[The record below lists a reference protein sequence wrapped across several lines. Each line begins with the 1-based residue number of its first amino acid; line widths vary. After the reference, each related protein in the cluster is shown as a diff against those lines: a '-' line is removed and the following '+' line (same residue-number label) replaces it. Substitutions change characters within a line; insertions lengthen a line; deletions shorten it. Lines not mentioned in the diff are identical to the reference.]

1 MPIIYSYPSKISPSS
16 GDLLIISDVS
26 ASNQTKKVTIGDL
39 KDPLDV
45 VDSITANSPIEVSAS
60 TGDVTISSAAYAG
73 GPNPGYVP
81 RGGNG
86 ITYLR
91 GDATWS
97 TPVLEI
103 TMSTKRLP
111 TDTAYLDGVEVSNAT
126 GNINL
131 GTLNLNAT
139 NYPGGIP
146 TPGVDDTRFLIKDN
160 YWAQLWPAQVN
171 FLGGIQLSSATVQ
184 TVAPN
189 TVSSTASKTYSVQ
202 LDSNNKAVVNVP
214 WLTEIT
220 LTTTGTSGAASWNGT
235 TLNIP
240 QYSGGGGGDVGF
252 SPMSIYEGEVEVGT
266 VSLGSN
272 ASFARQTIVES
283 ACTINKVQ
291 FFRLNGTNEISI
303 HVYEGQMTNPGG
315 ASLVLSGTL
324 LQGSSTANNI
334 NQINFNKTGYTSH
347 TFGAGTHIIIVVC
360 FKSGDGGANALGNNN
375 LKRTVGLS
383 AAGAFY
389 ADVDTVPLTYD
400 GLEGSLGEGNQ
411 YGVSMHFFNKP

>member
-1 MPIIYSYPSKISPSS
+1 MPIIYSYPSKASPTS

-45 VDSITANSPIEVSAS
+45 VDSITANLPIKVSAS
-60 TGDVTISSAAYAG
+60 TGDVTISSAAYTG
-73 GPNPGYVP
+73 GFNTGYVP
-81 RGGNG
+81 SGGNN

-111 TDTAYLDGVEVSNAT
+111 TDTAYLDGVEVNNAI

-160 YWAQLWPAQVN
+160 YWASLWPAQVN

-189 TVSSTASKTYSVQ
+189 AVSSTASKTYSVQ

-214 WLTEIT
+214 WSTDIT

-240 QYSGGGGGDVGF
+240 QYSGGGGNVGF
-252 SPMSIYEGEVEVGT
+252 SPMSIYEGEVELGT
-266 VSLGSN
+266 ATGGGDV
-272 ASFARQTIVES
+272 SFARQTIVES
-283 ACTINKVQ
+283 QCTINKVQ
-291 FFRLNGTNEISI
+291 FFRLTGTNEISI
-303 HVYEGQMTNPGG
+303 YVYEGTISDPTN
-315 ASLVLSGTL
+315 ADLVLAGTM
-324 LQGSSTANNI
+324 QQGGSSVANSI
-334 NQINFNKTGYTSH
+334 NEIAFTKIGYSSH
-347 TFGAGTHIIIVVC
+347 TFQPGVHIIIVVC
-360 FKSGDGGANALGNNN
+360 FKSGDGGANALGNDT
-375 LKRTVGLS
+375 LKRATNLS
-383 AAGAFY
+383 ASGNFY
-389 ADVDTVPLTYD
+389 IDEVSVPLTY
-400 GLEGSLGEGNQ
+400 EGFNTELQEGNS
-411 YGVSMHFFNKP
+411 YGVSMHFFNK